1 MPSCKVHNVRFYNLE
16 PVAIHCMSYE
26 PNYRKLALSRGD
38 NRIEVWD
45 FKDVPHMECLLPN
58 LKSNSVESLAWCDQ
72 RLFSTGL
79 EGFVV
84 EYNLLTLSI
93 KYQQAVTAGPA
104 WCLAVNKEK
113 NCLAVGTEDGYINLF
128 AITEEGLTYQKIMDK
143 QEGRILCIA
152 WESSGN
158 MIVTGS
164 SDTIRIWNVETGHA
178 IHKMT
183 TGRDQ
188 RNKET
193 IIWCLAVTDDF
204 TIVTGDSRGELGIWS
219 GHQGAL
225 LQSFRTHTADILSL
239 CVSEE
244 QNTIYCAGV
253 DAVIYIISHVQVKA
267 DVWRWTKTY
276 QRRIHEHDVRALA
289 VSGPRLL
296 SGGVD
301 GYLAVSSA
309 YPKTCFKYPPLLQN
323 PAIVVCREA
332 RCILLRYWTHLEVWK
347 LGQNTDDPHPVKLL
361 VLESAGGDPITCAAL
376 SSNSRWLAYS
386 TPLATR
392 FFSFEHHVDGQAPLL
407 QKVAGLPEEVGPSH
421 HITFSPDSSLAIVAT
436 NSAELIILKL
446 GEGDPMVLHSFQ
458 PLESKLL
465 KDRIFLLEVSNNG
478 KFLVA
483 ADHLSNICVWTLDNG
498 KYFCSLPRYNSAPTA
513 LGTQPE
519 NDTLVVAYAD
529 HTVVEY
535 SLESRKYT
543 EFSQRLTKRRPRQ
556 WLNKAFPVIGITFDP
571 RNCDIIIL
579 YDDVT
584 MHVINKTKDLP
595 DSEAKIPRLDSSH
608 SDSMDSYPFHPR
620 VNDPQH
626 ALHVIKK
633 YKHLVHL
640 TWLMGDEVVA
650 VEVSPAAL
658 DEQLPPILKKK
669 RFGM

>member
-79 EGFVV
+79 QGFVV

-128 AITEEGLTYQKIMDK
+128 AITEEGLMYEKIMDK
-143 QEGRILCIA
+143 QEGKKL
-152 WESSGN
+152 
-158 MIVTGS
+158 
-164 SDTIRIWNVETGHA
+164 
-178 IHKMT
+178 
-183 TGRDQ
+183 
-188 RNKET
+188 
-193 IIWCLAVTDDF
+193 
-204 TIVTGDSRGELGIWS
+204 GELGIWS

-347 LGQNTDDPHPVKLL
+347 LGQNADDPHPVKLL

-519 NDTLVVAYAD
+519 NDTLVIAYAD